1 MFNPGPKFHL
11 LFGADGGDDV
21 RLKLWPQ
28 AHLLSSEF
36 RSCVRV
42 EVAVLGSPSSVM
54 SLRVGFY
61 GRKAKLNHAHALVTV
76 CPQYVNRHPRALS
89 STSSSRFI
97 NCEGRSH
104 QDGAHYPRAVE
115 RFQRCCFFVLV
126 FVLVGA
132 RAMRFVQW
140 SSRSSPERTDS
151 LLT

>member
-89 STSSSRFI
+89 STSSSSSSSASSSSFTLVVMTRSLPLL
-97 NCEGRSH
+97 GRCVCVLTNRCSVGTT
-104 QDGAHYPRAVE
+104 DGGDEVILN
-115 RFQRCCFFVLV
+115 VL
-126 FVLVGA
+126 GGQ
-132 RAMRFVQW
+132 M
-140 SSRSSPERTDS
+140 TY
-151 LLT
+151 